1 MKIEFV
7 GTGSIGALQS
17 SACTLI
23 DDKLLVDVPNGIIK
37 RLKQTGH
44 EISKIENC
52 IITHLHGD
60 HFADIPFLI
69 LDRFFYNVQTPINI
83 YGPKGIENRV
93 KDLFEIL
100 FPGEYNKVQEVGKVQ
115 FVEFEKM
122 EHQILESEY
131 YITSFEV
138 EHGNCKPA
146 YGYIV
151 EKDNKKVGFSGDS
164 KYCEA
169 IDTIIQQSEISVL
182 DMSFIEGRIAH
193 MGLED
198 ILKIMEKYPNKKI
211 ATTHMQDYVREQAKE
226 KNIENLIIPDDGEI
240 INI

>member
-1 MKIEFV
+1 MKIEFI
-7 GTGSIGALQS
+7 GTGSIGAMQS

-23 DDKLLVDVPNGIIK
+23 DDKLLVDIPNGIIK
-37 RLKQTGH
+37 KLKQTGH
-44 EISKIENC
+44 EIAKIENC

-69 LDRFFYNVQTPINI
+69 FDRVYYNVQTPINI
-83 YGPKGIENRV
+83 YGPKGIEKRV

-100 FPGEYNKVQEVGKVQ
+100 FPGDYDKVQEKGKVQ

-122 EHQILESEY
+122 EHKYIESGH

-164 KYCEA
+164 AYCES
-169 IDTIIQQSEISVL
+169 IVTIIEQADISVL
-182 DMSFIEGRIAH
+182 DMSFMEGRVAH
-193 MGLED
+193 MGLQD
-198 ILKIMEKYPNKKI
+198 ILKIMEKYPNKRI
-211 ATTHMQDYVREQAKE
+211 ATTHMQDYVRQQAKE
-226 KNIENLIIPDDGEI
+226 KNIENLIIPDDGDCIEI
-240 INI
+240 